1 MLCNR
6 FVRSCNLQIYQD
18 DISFQM
24 CYLNAG
30 YVGLYL
36 ILLSK
41 PQNYTSKGTKYVKQ
55 YSENE
60 NETNVKVIE
69 EKREAEEK
77 IRITDLKMLYCL
89 ALKMEEGS

>member
-1 MLCNR
+1 
-6 FVRSCNLQIYQD
+6 
-18 DISFQM
+18 M